1 MSGTTRPD
9 PSPTSRQDGDDQ
21 LSMMHRLPP
30 ARLVERFAYLTDL
43 VAGHRAVH
51 VGFVDAGYQSMQTGA
66 GTWLHAHLDSVAS
79 SLVGV
84 DVDVDGVE
92 RARADGYEAYA
103 ADACDADAVAALGIE
118 PAEVVL
124 AGEVIEHVDA
134 PGEFLEAMKH
144 LVAPGG
150 RLVLTTPNASSL
162 GNALLA
168 FGGIEITH
176 PDHLLQFSWLTLDT
190 LLRRHGWEPL
200 SWATFV
206 PSVKPL
212 QGTGAKARVL
222 EAGARGLI
230 WIERTA
236 GRLGAPFVAESLIV
250 EARATDKRRQ

>member
-1 MSGTTRPD
+1 MSAAGGGGN
-9 PSPTSRQDGDDQ
+9 SQ
-21 LSMMHRLPP
+21 LSMLHRLPP
-30 ARLVERFAYLTDL
+30 AKLVDRVPYLTGL
-43 VAGHRAVH
+43 VAGRRTVH
-51 VGFVDAGYQSMQTGA
+51 VGFVDSGYQEMQTGA
-66 GTWLHAHLDSVAS
+66 GTWLHAHLDAVTS
-79 SLVGV
+79 SLVGL
-84 DVDVDGVE
+84 DVDGAGVA

-103 ADACDADAVAALGIE
+103 ADACDRAAVAALDLE

-134 PGEFLEAMKH
+134 PGAFLDAMRG

-162 GNALLA
+162 GNAVLA

-176 PDHLLQFSWLTLDT
+176 PDHLVQFSWLTLDT
-190 LLRRHGWEPL
+190 LMRRHRWEPL

-212 QGTGAKARVL
+212 EASGTKARLL

-250 EARATDKRRQ
+250 EARAVDVPVR